1 MDGKHLTANE
11 RFYIERRLGEEK
23 SLRQIAS
30 ELGVA
35 ASTVSNEI
43 RRNTLRDF
51 DGIYCHSV
59 AEKLA
64 IERRAKA
71 KAGSKFGKIS
81 GTAEQFIRERLRT
94 HTSPDVISGELALKH
109 QVSLSES
116 TIYRYIKADRVNG
129 GKLYK
134 DLPHR
139 GKPYNKKISSTDK
152 VKIKNRVGIEER
164 PIVANEKTE
173 AGHWELDTIFGKDQ
187 KSFLLTLVDKATK
200 TTIVRKLAN
209 KQADTI
215 AAAFVQIAES
225 TLYDFKTLTS
235 DNGSEFAMHERISEI
250 TGAKFYFANPYH
262 SWERGLNE
270 HTNGLIRRFYPK
282 GTDFN
287 DVSDDDIAQLE
298 HILNT
303 RGRASLGYKAPNDLF
318 LEKLRAA

>member
-1 MDGKHLTANE
+1 MDGKHLTAND
-11 RFYIERRLGEEK
+11 RFYIERRLGDDI
-23 SLRQIAS
+23 SLRQIAR
-30 ELGVA
+30 ELEVA
-35 ASTVSNEI
+35 PSTVSNEI
-43 RRNTLRDF
+43 RRNTLPDF
-51 DGIYCHSV
+51 DGLYCHSA

-64 IERRAKA
+64 IDRRVKA
-71 KAGSKFGKIS
+71 KAASKFSKII
-81 GTAEQFIRERLRT
+81 GTTKQFIIDRLKT
-94 HTSPDVISGELALKH
+94 HSSPDVISGELALKC

-116 TIYRYIKADRVNG
+116 TIYRHIKADRANG
-129 GKLYK
+129 GELYK

-139 GKPYNKKISSTDK
+139 GKPYNKRISSTDK
-152 VKIKNRVGIEER
+152 VKIKNRVGIKER

-209 KQADTI
+209 KQAHTV
-215 AAAFVQIAES
+215 ATAFVQIVES

-235 DNGSEFAMHERISEI
+235 DNGSEFAMHEKIAEI

-287 DVSDDDIAQLE
+287 NVTDDDIEQLE